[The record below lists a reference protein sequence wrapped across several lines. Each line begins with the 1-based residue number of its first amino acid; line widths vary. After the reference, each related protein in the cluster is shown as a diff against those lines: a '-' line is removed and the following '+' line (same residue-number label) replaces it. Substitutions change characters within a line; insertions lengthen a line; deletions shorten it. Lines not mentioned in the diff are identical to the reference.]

1 MMQTLTLTQGSNF
14 NYVRVIFTILV
25 ALLIFLMIDPAIFGR
40 DHDYTR
46 RMRLNAQVDISI
58 DSSQKQVVSSQESES
73 DQYKDSHHVK
83 THFVS
88 IKKNLMFL
96 KTHKCGTSS
105 LVNIFY
111 LRGVRKKLNFVVQP
125 DQHQLQLTE
134 LNQL

>member
-1 MMQTLTLTQGSNF
+1 MQTLTLITGSNF
-14 NYVRVIFTILV
+14 NNIRVIFIILV
-25 ALLIFLMIDPAIFGR
+25 ALLIFLMIDPAIFGG
-40 DHDYTR
+40 DQNFSR
-46 RMRLNAQVDISI
+46 RMRINAQVDINI
-58 DSSQKQVVSSQESES
+58 DTSNKQVVSSQESES
-73 DQYKDSHHVK
+73 DQYKGSHHVE

-125 DQHQLQLTE
+125 DQHQLHLAE
-134 LNQL
+134 LNLQ

>member
-1 MMQTLTLTQGSNF
+1 MQTLTLTQGSSL
-14 NYVRVIFTILV
+14 NYIRVIFTILV
-25 ALLIFLMIDPAIFGR
+25 ALLIFLMIDPAIFGG

-46 RMRLNAQVDISI
+46 RMRINAQVDIST
-58 DSSQKQVVSSQESES
+58 DSSQYKQVVSSQDSDS
-73 DQYKDSHHVK
+73 DQYKGSQVQ

-134 LNQL
+134 LKQL